1 MMEEPQMQE
10 SNEEN
15 TFLNFDLVIF
25 MIILNNDLRVDK
37 SLNVSILKL
46 MNVPLFL
53 NRHIIFMDLSLNPHN
68 SINKS
73 FVIQFFLELEL
84 NSYPGGNS

>member
-1 MMEEPQMQE
+1 MIEEPQMQE

-15 TFLNFDLVIF
+15 TFLNFDLAIF
-25 MIILNNDLRVDK
+25 TIRFIFHLSVDK

-53 NRHIIFMDLSLNPHN
+53 SRHIIFMDLSLNPHN
-68 SINKS
+68 SINKF

-84 NSYPGGNS
+84 NSDPGGNS